1 LKKSF
6 FIVLLIF
13 SLQPLPATAAVMKST
28 KPIIELPYLKAD
40 EVSDIS
46 LTPVS
51 VVITGTTESA
61 SSTWISGSLGGLSDG
76 FVVSYSSLGAPLWN
90 LRLGSAANEIATSTA
105 IDIDGSIWVAGA
117 GTAITTPT
125 PSTTQGKALNPDN
138 VVLDPLQPSNTPL
151 NRIKLWQVSS
161 TGNLLNTFEVV
172 SENIIHPKKLLIS
185 GPNLIIVGDIYEKSA
200 VKGFYITA
208 TKTGVFS
215 PIIKYGIKST
225 QINSALSGS
234 DGSIIAVGS
243 SGDLLLKTKPISKI
257 DAVTLKISATG
268 LLQQAARATLKST
281 TRTWSSI
288 DSGLLQGGKVSYS
301 NKTESAITKFS
312 ALNKPVW
319 NVRYASKSTA
329 LVASG
334 KNSWATFISSGLIKG
349 VPTWKPKAA
358 TPVLLE
364 LGKKGE
370 VVTSYTLTAPAV
382 AIASNNEIGT
392 AVITDSGASFG
403 LVLIN

>member
-1 LKKSF
+1 MKKSF
-6 FIVLLIF
+6 LIVLLIF

-51 VVITGTTESA
+51 VVLTGTTESA

-161 TGNLLNTFEVV
+161 NGNLMNTLEVV

-319 NVRYASKSTA
+319 NVRYLSKSTA
-329 LVASG
+329 LVTSG

>member
-6 FIVLLIF
+6 LIVLLIF

-51 VVITGTTESA
+51 VVLTGTTESA
-61 SSTWISGSLGGLSDG
+61 ISTWISGSLGGLSDG

-90 LRLGSAANEIATSTA
+90 LRLGSSANEIATSTA

-117 GTAITTPT
+117 GTAVTTPT

-225 QINSALSGS
+225 QINSALNSS

-257 DAVTLKISATG
+257 DAMTLKISATG

-319 NVRYASKSTA
+319 NVRYLSKSTA
-329 LVASG
+329 LVTSG

-349 VPTWKPKAA
+349 VPTWKPKTA

-370 VVTSYTLTAPAV
+370 VITSYTLTAPAV

>member
-1 LKKSF
+1 MKKSF
-6 FIVLLIF
+6 LIVLLIF

-51 VVITGTTESA
+51 VVLTGTTESA

-90 LRLGSAANEIATSTA
+90 LRLGSSANEIATSTA

-225 QINSALSGS
+225 QINSALSSS

-268 LLQQAARATLKST
+268 LLQQAARATLKTT

-319 NVRYASKSTA
+319 NVRYLSKSTA
-329 LVASG
+329 LVTSG

-370 VVTSYTLTAPAV
+370 VITSYTLTAPAV

>member
-6 FIVLLIF
+6 LIVLLIF

-51 VVITGTTESA
+51 VVLTGTTESA
-61 SSTWISGSLGGLSDG
+61 ISTWISGSLGGLSDG

-90 LRLGSAANEIATSTA
+90 LRLGSSANEIATSTA

-117 GTAITTPT
+117 GTAVTTPT

-225 QINSALSGS
+225 QINSALSSS

-319 NVRYASKSTA
+319 NVRYLSKSTA
-329 LVASG
+329 LVTSG

-370 VVTSYTLTAPAV
+370 VITSYTLTAPSV

>member
-1 LKKSF
+1 MKKSF

-51 VVITGTTESA
+51 VVLTGTTESA

-225 QINSALSGS
+225 QINSALSSS

-243 SGDLLLKTKPISKI
+243 SGDLLLKTKSISKI

-319 NVRYASKSTA
+319 NVRYLSKSTA
-329 LVASG
+329 LVTSG

>member
-1 LKKSF
+1 MKKSF
-6 FIVLLIF
+6 LIVLLIF

-51 VVITGTTESA
+51 VVLTGTTESA

-90 LRLGSAANEIATSTA
+90 LRLGSSANEIATSTV

-225 QINSALSGS
+225 QINSALSSS

-319 NVRYASKSTA
+319 NVRYLSKSTA
-329 LVASG
+329 LVTSG

-370 VVTSYTLTAPAV
+370 VITSYTLTAPAV

>member
-6 FIVLLIF
+6 LIVLLIF

-51 VVITGTTESA
+51 VVLTGTTESA

-90 LRLGSAANEIATSTA
+90 LRLGSSANEIATSTA

-225 QINSALSGS
+225 QINSALSSS

-301 NKTESAITKFS
+301 NKTESSITKFS

-319 NVRYASKSTA
+319 NVRYLSKSTA
-329 LVASG
+329 LVTSG

-370 VVTSYTLTAPAV
+370 VITSYTLTAPAV

>member
-1 LKKSF
+1 MKKSF
-6 FIVLLIF
+6 LIVLLIF
-13 SLQPLPATAAVMKST
+13 SLQSLPATAAVMKST

-51 VVITGTTESA
+51 VVLTGTTESA

-161 TGNLLNTFEVV
+161 NGNLMNTFEVV

-319 NVRYASKSTA
+319 NVRYLSKSTA
-329 LVASG
+329 LVTSG

>member
-1 LKKSF
+1 MKKSF
-6 FIVLLIF
+6 LIVLLIF

-51 VVITGTTESA
+51 VVLTGTTESA

-90 LRLGSAANEIATSTA
+90 LRLGSSANEIATSTA

-117 GTAITTPT
+117 GTTITTPT

-185 GPNLIIVGDIYEKSA
+185 GPNLTIVGDIYEKSA

-225 QINSALSGS
+225 KINSALSSS

-319 NVRYASKSTA
+319 NVRYLSKSTA
-329 LVASG
+329 LVTSG

-370 VVTSYTLTAPAV
+370 VITSYTLTAPAV

>member
-6 FIVLLIF
+6 LIVLLIF

-51 VVITGTTESA
+51 VVLTGTTESA

-90 LRLGSAANEIATSTA
+90 LRLGSSANEIATSTA

-117 GTAITTPT
+117 GTAVTTPT

-172 SENIIHPKKLLIS
+172 SENIIHPKKLLLS

-215 PIIKYGIKST
+215 PIIKYGIEST
-225 QINSALSGS
+225 QINSAFSSS

-319 NVRYASKSTA
+319 NVRYLSKSTA
-329 LVASG
+329 LVTSG
-334 KNSWATFISSGLIKG
+334 KNSWATFVSSSLIKG
-349 VPTWKPKAA
+349 VPTWKPKVA

-370 VVTSYTLTAPAV
+370 VITSYTLTAPAV

-392 AVITDSGASFG
+392 ALITDSGASFG

>member
-1 LKKSF
+1 MKKSF
-6 FIVLLIF
+6 LIVLLIF
-13 SLQPLPATAAVMKST
+13 LLQPLPATAAVMKST
-28 KPIIELPYLKAD
+28 KPIIELPYLKVD

-51 VVITGTTESA
+51 VVLTGTTESA

-125 PSTTQGKALNPDN
+125 PSTTQAKALNPDN

-161 TGNLLNTFEVV
+161 NGNLLNTFEVV

-225 QINSALSGS
+225 QINYALSGS

>member
-1 LKKSF
+1 
-6 FIVLLIF
+6 
-13 SLQPLPATAAVMKST
+13 M
-28 KPIIELPYLKAD
+28 
-40 EVSDIS
+40 
-46 LTPVS
+46 
-51 VVITGTTESA
+51 
-61 SSTWISGSLGGLSDG
+61 
-76 FVVSYSSLGAPLWN
+76 
-90 LRLGSAANEIATSTA
+90 
-105 IDIDGSIWVAGA
+105 
-117 GTAITTPT
+117 
-125 PSTTQGKALNPDN
+125 
-138 VVLDPLQPSNTPL
+138 
-151 NRIKLWQVSS
+151 
-161 TGNLLNTFEVV
+161 

-208 TKTGVFS
+208 TKTGVFA

-225 QINSALSGS
+225 QINSALSSS
-234 DGSIIAVGS
+234 DGSFIAVGS

-268 LLQQAARATLKST
+268 LLQQAARATLKSS

-312 ALNKPVW
+312 SLNKPVW

-329 LVASG
+329 LVTSG

-349 VPTWKPKAA
+349 IPSWKPKAA

-370 VVTSYTLTAPAV
+370 VITSYTLSAPAV

>member
-1 LKKSF
+1 MKKSF
-6 FIVLLIF
+6 LIVLLIF

-51 VVITGTTESA
+51 VVLTGTTESA

-90 LRLGSAANEIATSTA
+90 LRLGSSANEIATTTA

-225 QINSALSGS
+225 QINSALSSS

-319 NVRYASKSTA
+319 NVRYLSKSTA
-329 LVASG
+329 LVTSG

-370 VVTSYTLTAPAV
+370 VITSYTLTAPAV